1 MKYKITL
8 LIVLLFVNFTLASGM
23 TEEERKYLQAY
34 GWVLSQQT
42 RLSQYGF
49 TDEEAEAIFSGML
62 IGTQGEQLPFDI
74 SAVESGAQEWL
85 KDKVEANQKTFANKM
100 EAQRKLRMLED
111 AKKAEGNKAAGEK
124 AIADLVAANKKI
136 KSTPSGL
143 HYEIIEPGNDVR
155 AKPVDKVTVHYR
167 GTLIDGTEFDS
178 SYERGPATFALNRV
192 VKGWTEGLQLIGE
205 GGKIKLYVPSN
216 LAYRDM
222 SRPKIPAGSTL
233 IFEIELFDIVKSTPK
248 KKIVAVTPAIT
259 VPQPKKRIIA
269 VTPPVTA
276 SPPPK
281 KEEGDQ

>member
-8 LIVLLFVNFTLASGM
+8 SLLILFVNVTLASGV
-23 TEEERKYLQAY
+23 TEEEKKYLGAY
-34 GWVLSQQT
+34 GWVLSQQL
-42 RLSQYGF
+42 RLAQYGF
-49 TDEEAEAIFSGML
+49 TDEEAEAIFAGML
-62 IGTQGEQLPFDI
+62 AGIHGEQLPYDI
-74 SAVESGAQEWL
+74 SAVESGAQQWL
-85 KDKVEANQKTFANKM
+85 KDKVEA
-100 EAQRKLRMLED
+100 QRKLQMLED
-111 AKKAEGNKAAGEK
+111 TKKAEGNKAAGEK

-136 KSTPSGL
+136 ISTPSGL

-192 VKGWTEGLQLIGE
+192 VKGWTDGLQLIGE
-205 GGKIKLYVPSN
+205 GGKIKLYVPSK
-216 LAYRDM
+216 LAYRDT

-233 IFEIELFDIVKSTPK
+233 IFEIELFNVVKSTPK
-248 KKIVAVTPAIT
+248 KKIVAVTPYVT
-259 VPQPKKRIIA
+259 VPQPKKKIVA